1 MSTLQKKFI
10 RNIFIALGVL
20 VYVILLVCAIH
31 STNVIL
37 LLLVMLPFILAGL
50 FICYAVIAQIISM
63 LVMSWRVRGVLT
75 AGEWEIY
82 QQYQNNTHFWTHTDL
97 FTQSEKEMTATISMC
112 YNNPESIEIVMRIW
126 YKLRAEVKYMKNFI
140 FFD

>member
-10 RNIFIALGVL
+10 RNIFIALGML
-20 VYVILLVCAIH
+20 VYVILLVCAVH

-37 LLLVMLPFILAGL
+37 LLLVMLPFILVCL

-97 FTQSEKEMTATISMC
+97 FTQSEKEMTTTISMC